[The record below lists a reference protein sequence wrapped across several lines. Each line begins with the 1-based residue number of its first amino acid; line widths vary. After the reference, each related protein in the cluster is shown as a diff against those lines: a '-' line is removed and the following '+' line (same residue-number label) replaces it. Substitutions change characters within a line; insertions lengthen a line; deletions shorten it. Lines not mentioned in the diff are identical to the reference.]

1 MNANEKAIFSNKKDK
16 IFVCLQILFLSS
28 LAVFAIYNMAA
39 VLEEKWKLVI
49 AGISLCIAIVPLFV
63 LIKDIIIKNKDIVHK
78 MYNVMVTT
86 AALSVA
92 MWLYV
97 YAPGVKSI
105 FVGMLCILYCVLSM
119 IANNKAD
126 NNGKNKRIFL
136 NTSAVICGVVAI
148 VLYMI

>member
-16 IFVCLQILFLSS
+16 IFVCLKILFLSS

-92 MWLYV
+92 M
-97 YAPGVKSI
+97 
-105 FVGMLCILYCVLSM
+105 
-119 IANNKAD
+119 
-126 NNGKNKRIFL
+126 
-136 NTSAVICGVVAI
+136 
-148 VLYMI
+148 

>member
-16 IFVCLQILFLSS
+16 IFVCLQILFS

-92 MWLYV
+92 M
-97 YAPGVKSI
+97 
-105 FVGMLCILYCVLSM
+105 
-119 IANNKAD
+119 
-126 NNGKNKRIFL
+126 
-136 NTSAVICGVVAI
+136 
-148 VLYMI
+148 

>member
-1 MNANEKAIFSNKKDK
+1 MNANEKAVFSNKKDI
-16 IFVCLQILFLSS
+16 IFVCLQIMFLSF

-39 VLEEKWKLVI
+39 VLKEKWELVV

-63 LIKDIIIKNKDIVHK
+63 LIKEIIIKNTYIIHK
-78 MYNVMVTT
+78 MYNVITTT

-97 YAPGVKSI
+97 YVPEVKSI

-126 NNGKNKRIFL
+126 NNGKNKKILL
-136 NTSAVICGVVAI
+136 NTSAAICGVVAI
-148 VLYMI
+148 VLYMM